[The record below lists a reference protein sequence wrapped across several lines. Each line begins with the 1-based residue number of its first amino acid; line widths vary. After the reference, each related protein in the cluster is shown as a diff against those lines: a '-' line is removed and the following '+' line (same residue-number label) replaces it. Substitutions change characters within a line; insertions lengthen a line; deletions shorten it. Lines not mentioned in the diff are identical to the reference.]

1 MPRARAATP
10 RVAAAPLP
18 LACFF
23 ASGFV
28 SLLYEI
34 CWIRKASLAFG
45 ATGLAVSTV
54 VAVFFGGMALGSY
67 LFGRY
72 CGRAARPLRVYAQIE
87 ISLGVLAALTPAA
100 LVAADR
106 AYGGLYPSIESHP
119 ALLAAWR
126 AVLISLVLLPPTILI
141 GGTLPL
147 FCQEFVRSA
156 GKIGRGVGLLYACNT
171 LGAAIGCAV
180 TGLWLIPHIGVNTSI
195 WLGAAANVAIGLA
208 IWFHPAAAK
217 GGGSPA
223 APERALT
230 PTPRRARPSQSPRAL
245 GSLGAAATVTPVLFF
260 LSGFVALGNE
270 ILWTRYLSLLVRNT
284 VYTYT
289 LSLTIV
295 LAGIVLGS
303 VLVAGLLDRLTRRA
317 LLFGLLN
324 VAGGLLVLGLLLAPP
339 SLWRGAVDPTS
350 VSASLWAFV
359 AVLLPPAVL
368 SGASFPLAIR
378 MVLSEPA
385 LAGMSVGKMTAL
397 NTLGGILG
405 SLAAG
410 FVLLPLLGMH
420 FTLLLLTGLAL
431 LIGFAAWALLERELS
446 WRLRGSLVGLASLAW
461 LATPLTAGTRLPQDF
476 LAERGALVDFR
487 EGLGSHLA
495 VVRRNSVLRL
505 EIDLLWQGQDRKCH
519 QVMAAHI
526 PMLIDPG
533 ARRVAVIGLGTGQ
546 TGSRFLLHPIE
557 RLDCVDIEARLVD
570 LVRRNFDSE
579 WLNDPRVHLI
589 IEDGRSYLAH
599 TRNEY
604 DLVSIEVGQIFR
616 PGLASFYTLDSY
628 EQAARRLRP
637 GGAVCQFVP
646 LAAFTPEEFRT
657 VLRTFI
663 EAFPDSTLWYNT
675 SELLLVGR
683 RGPGGPLRLEPPPPL
698 GAPQAV
704 LADIRFAHWGG
715 PGFSLDRPEV
725 LLGGLLC
732 GPEGLRRLARD
743 APAYRDERPFLE
755 YTTCRCLE
763 RGEVAIVELLRGEL
777 QPLPDMIAPPPDEAL
792 ASAAAS
798 VRDLNL
804 RNVIAAAYER
814 SALELAPGQ
823 TARQIELLETAIAW
837 NPLSVQLNRVLGDAL
852 LLGGRTAEAVASYR
866 MAVALDSGSARARH
880 HLGRGLY
887 LMREFAESAE
897 HLRASLAIEPDDA
910 DAHNNLA
917 AALAALG
924 DLDGA
929 VRHFSEAVRLRPDSP
944 ELRNNLGK
952 ALDAQRRRG
961 GAIGSP

>member
-10 RVAAAPLP
+10 RVAAALLP
-18 LACFF
+18 LVCFF

-72 CGRAARPLRVYAQIE
+72 CRRAARPLRVYAQIE
-87 ISLGVLAALTPAA
+87 IALGVLAALTPAA
-100 LVAADR
+100 LIAADG
-106 AYGGLYPSIESHP
+106 AYGRLYPGIENHQ
-119 ALLAAWR
+119 ALLATWR

-156 GKIGRGVGLLYACNT
+156 GRIGRGVGLLYACNT

-180 TGLWLIPHIGVNTSI
+180 TGLWLIPHVGVNASI
-195 WLGAAANVAIGLA
+195 WLGAVANVAIGVA

-217 GGGSPA
+217 GGAGVA
-223 APERALT
+223 APEPPA
-230 PTPRRARPSQSPRAL
+230 PGKRARPSQSPAAL
-245 GSLGAAATVTPVLFF
+245 ASLGAAATVTPALFF
-260 LSGFVALGNE
+260 LSGFAALGNE

-303 VLVAGLLDRLTRRA
+303 ALVAGLLDRLTRRA

-324 VAGGLLVLGLLLAPP
+324 VVGGLLVLGLLLAPP
-339 SLWRGAVDPTS
+339 SLWRSAVNPTS
-350 VSASLWAFV
+350 VSASLWVFV

-368 SGASFPLAIR
+368 SGAAFPLAIR
-378 MVLSEPA
+378 MVLNDPA
-385 LAGMSVGKMTAL
+385 LAGMSVGRMTAL

-405 SLAAG
+405 SLSAG

-420 FTLLLLTGLAL
+420 VTLLLLTGLAL

-446 WRLRGSLVGLASLAW
+446 WWLRGSLVSLAALAW

-476 LAERGALVDFR
+476 LAERGTLVDFR

-546 TGSRFLLHPIE
+546 TGSRFLMHPIE

-570 LVRRNFDSE
+570 LVRRNFDSD
-579 WLNDPRVHLI
+579 WMNDPRVRLI

-604 DLVSIEVGQIFR
+604 DLVAIEVGQIFR
-616 PGLASFYTLDSY
+616 PGLASFYTLDFY

-646 LAAFTPEEFRT
+646 LAAFTPDEFRT

-663 EAFPDSTLWYNT
+663 DVFPDSTLWYNT
-675 SELLLVGR
+675 SELLLIGR
-683 RGPGGPLRLEPPPPL
+683 RGSGSRLRLEPSPPL

-704 LADIRFAHWGG
+704 LEDIRFAHWGG
-715 PGFSLDRPEV
+715 PGFTLDRPEV
-725 LLGGLLC
+725 FMGGLLC

-743 APAYRDERPFLE
+743 VPAYRDERPFLE
-755 YTTCRCLE
+755 YTTCRYLE
-763 RGEVAIVELLRGEL
+763 RGEVAIVELLRSEL
-777 QPLPDMIAPPPDEAL
+777 QPLPDMLAPPPDEAL

-823 TARQIELLETAIAW
+823 TARQIELLETAVTW

-866 MAVALDSGSARARH
+866 MAVALDPGSARARH

-897 HLRASLAIEPDDA
+897 HLRAALAIEPDDA

-929 VRHFSEAVRLRPDSP
+929 VRHFSEAVRLRPSNP
-944 ELRNNLGK
+944 ELRNNLSK
-952 ALDAQRRRG
+952 ALDARQRRG
-961 GAIGSP
+961 GAGSP